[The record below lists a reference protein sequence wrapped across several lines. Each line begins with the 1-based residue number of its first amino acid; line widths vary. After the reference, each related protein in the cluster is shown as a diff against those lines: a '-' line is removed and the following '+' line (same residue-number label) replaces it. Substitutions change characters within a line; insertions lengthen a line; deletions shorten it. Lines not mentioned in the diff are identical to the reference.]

1 MDEQTVAN
9 RIKSYIPPELRGIPQ
24 ALRETVTPYIP
35 PELRP
40 YSLAA
45 KQAGDLAVMMNPI
58 TMAREMTG
66 KSGQFFDSGGKDYQA
81 GLGALLDTAL
91 LSAGPI
97 AGRIAY
103 GAKEPMKAGLR
114 YMQDLFYP
122 LGASDEVAEQAVK
135 IADPSKRDFMKKAGT
150 AGILSVVPAVRGIE
164 EIVPTAKTVEGA
176 TAAKAVKASPKMV
189 KKFTEVLSAIKKSDK
204 SFDELEELGKILEL
218 EKQDVYRI
226 NSNIPFSVSAA
237 RRAYDDAD
245 TVAMDNLFE
254 SQGMADDLFKVT
266 KLERD
271 PYSKEVYRRTVQD
284 EQGNDIFR
292 VLDASEKQA
301 VKEMFE
307 NMSGKDLLGIA
318 YKFTGN
324 VHDEFLHPDV
334 LDNFLKQ
341 ISIPDRFP
349 VDDYFKS
356 SKEVIQE
363 IRENYFVVQ
372 DTPIGKDAREVL
384 EKYTGEKIPVETVDQ
399 TFNKYRFGD
408 ERFE

>member
-24 ALRETVTPYIP
+24 ALRKTVTPYIP

-164 EIVPTAKTVEGA
+164 EIMPTAKTIEGA
-176 TAAKAVKASPKMV
+176 TVAKASPKI
-189 KKFTEVLSAIKKSDK
+189 IKG
-204 SFDELEELGKILEL
+204 FDELLSGMKKYDSILKEESEL
-218 EKQDVYRI
+218 DSKFGADIDI
-226 NSNIPFSVSAA
+226 NPSAISEST
-237 RRAYDDAD
+237 RLYDDGIE
-245 TVAMDNLFE
+245 TLFDY
-254 SQGMADDLFKVT
+254 QGQAALIFQKSKKTPPDVSWPD
-266 KLERD
+266 RD
-271 PYSKEVYRRTVQD
+271 FIRDK
-284 EQGNDIFR
+284 QGNKLNK
-292 VLDASEKQA
+292 VLNASEKQA

-307 NMSGKDLLGIA
+307 NMSDTELGRVA
-318 YKFTGN
+318 
-324 VHDEFLHPDV
+324 DELVDEETFIHPDA

-341 ISIPDRFP
+341 
-349 VDDYFKS
+349 V
-356 SKEVIQE
+356 E
-363 IRENYFVVQ
+363 IRKLGDPDTFLDSERVSSWMISEPDTILQQIKQNPYVLA
-372 DTPIGKDAREVL
+372 DTPMGRDAREFL
-384 EKYTGEKIPVETVDQ
+384 KNY
-399 TFNKYRFGD
+399 
-408 ERFE
+408 

>member
-24 ALRETVTPYIP
+24 ALRETVIPYIP

-45 KQAGDLAVMMNPI
+45 KQAGDLAVAMNPI
-58 TMAREMTG
+58 TMLRETGG

-91 LSAGPI
+91 LSAGPV

-150 AGILSVVPAVRGIE
+150 AGILSVVPAARGIE
-164 EIVPTAKTVEGA
+164 EIIPTAT
-176 TAAKAVKASPKMV
+176 TSKAVKASPEIVGGIK
-189 KKFTEVLSAIKKSDK
+189 EVLSIMRKYEDRMRKEM
-204 SFDELEELGKILEL
+204 ELEEKFGADI
-218 EKQDVYRI
+218 DI
-226 NSNIPFSVSAA
+226 NPSAMSESTRLNEEA
-237 RRAYDDAD
+237 EFLMSEMRME
-245 TVAMDNLFE
+245 MD
-254 SQGMADDLFKVT
+254 
-266 KLERD
+266 
-271 PYSKEVYRRTVQD
+271 
-284 EQGNDIFR
+284 DIFR
-292 VLDASEKQA
+292 KKDADGKMIVDKQGNTFNKVLDASEKQA

-307 NMSGKDLLGIA
+307 NMSDIELGRIADDLTDG
-318 YKFTGN
+318 
-324 VHDEFLHPDV
+324 DDSFLHPDV

-341 ISIPDRFP
+341 VTTRSIDLT
-349 VDDYFKS
+349 DDENLPLMRRYSAWMLTTPEKVVERV
-356 SKEVIQE
+356 KENI
-363 IRENYFVVQ
+363 FVVE
-372 DTPIGKDAREVL
+372 DTEIGRQAREVL
-384 EKYTGEKIPVETVDQ
+384 ENY
-399 TFNKYRFGD
+399 
-408 ERFE
+408 

>member
-45 KQAGDLAVMMNPI
+45 KQAGDLAVAMNPI
-58 TMAREMTG
+58 TMAREMGG

-164 EIVPTAKTVEGA
+164 EIMPTAT
-176 TAAKAVKASPKMV
+176 TAKAVKASPKIV
-189 KKFTEVLSAIKKSDK
+189 GGIKEVLSIMRKVDDK
-204 SFDELEELGKILEL
+204 MRKEIELENKLYDEGIS
-218 EKQDVYRI
+218 DI
-226 NSNIPFSVSAA
+226 NPDALSDITRSGE
-237 RRAYDDAD
+237 DAD
-245 TVAMDNLFE
+245 FLLSQMRMEMDDTFKKHD
-254 SQGMADDLFKVT
+254 ADGNIIVDK
-266 KLERD
+266 
-271 PYSKEVYRRTVQD
+271 
-284 EQGNDIFR
+284 QGNIFNK
-292 VLDASEKQA
+292 VLDSSEKQA

-307 NMSGKDLLGIA
+307 NMSDIELGRIADDL
-318 YKFTGN
+318 
-324 VHDEFLHPDV
+324 VDDDSFLHPDV

-341 ISIPDRFP
+341 VTTRSIDE
-349 VDDYFKS
+349 KS
-356 SKEVIQE
+356 LNPERYSAWMTTTPEKVVEKIKE
-363 IRENYFVVQ
+363 NPFVVEN
-372 DTPIGKDAREVL
+372 TEIGRQAREVL
-384 EKYTGEKIPVETVDQ
+384 ENY
-399 TFNKYRFGD
+399 
-408 ERFE
+408 

>member
-45 KQAGDLAVMMNPI
+45 KQAGDLAVAMNPI
-58 TMAREMTG
+58 TTAREMGG

-114 YMQDLFYP
+114 YMQELFYP

-164 EIVPTAKTVEGA
+164 EIMPTAKTIEGA
-176 TAAKAVKASPKMV
+176 TVAKASPKIV
-189 KKFTEVLSAIKKSDK
+189 GGIKEVLSGMKKYDNIMKEESELDSKFGAYLDTNPSAIRESTR
-204 SFDELEELGKILEL
+204 L
-218 EKQDVYRI
+218 
-226 NSNIPFSVSAA
+226 
-237 RRAYDDAD
+237 YDDALE
-245 TVAMDNLFE
+245 TLFDY
-254 SQGMADDLFKVT
+254 QGQAARIFQKNIPNGDYI
-266 KLERD
+266 RD
-271 PYSKEVYRRTVQD
+271 K
-284 EQGNDIFR
+284 QGNNLNKVFN
-292 VLDASEKQA
+292 ASEKQA

-307 NMSGKDLLGIA
+307 NMSDVELGRVA
-318 YKFTGN
+318 
-324 VHDEFLHPDV
+324 DELVDDDTFIHPDA

-341 ISIPDRFP
+341 VEVRKLGDPETFLDSERVSGWMISKPDNILQQI
-349 VDDYFKS
+349 
-356 SKEVIQE
+356 KENPTVLA
-363 IRENYFVVQ
+363 
-372 DTPIGKDAREVL
+372 DTPMGRDAREFL
-384 EKYTGEKIPVETVDQ
+384 KNY
-399 TFNKYRFGD
+399 
-408 ERFE
+408 

>member
-45 KQAGDLAVMMNPI
+45 KQAGDLAVAMNPI

-164 EIVPTAKTVEGA
+164 EIMPTAT
-176 TAAKAVKASPKMV
+176 TAKAVKASPAITGGV
-189 KKFTEVLSAIKKSDK
+189 KEVLSIMQKYDDK
-204 SFDELEELGKILEL
+204 LRESVDVTNKGLGRQAQALEEDADFLLSQMRMEMDDTFKKHDADGKIIVD
-218 EKQDVYRI
+218 K
-226 NSNIPFSVSAA
+226 
-237 RRAYDDAD
+237 
-245 TVAMDNLFE
+245 
-254 SQGMADDLFKVT
+254 
-266 KLERD
+266 
-271 PYSKEVYRRTVQD
+271 
-284 EQGNDIFR
+284 QGNIFNK
-292 VLDASEKQA
+292 VLDSSEKQA

-307 NMSGKDLLGIA
+307 NMSDIELGRIADDL
-318 YKFTGN
+318 
-324 VHDEFLHPDV
+324 VDDDSFLHPDV

-341 ISIPDRFP
+341 VTTRSIDE
-349 VDDYFKS
+349 KS
-356 SKEVIQE
+356 LNPERYSAWMTTTPEKVVEKIKE
-363 IRENYFVVQ
+363 NPFVVE
-372 DTPIGKDAREVL
+372 DTEIGRQAREVL
-384 EKYTGEKIPVETVDQ
+384 ENY
-399 TFNKYRFGD
+399 
-408 ERFE
+408 